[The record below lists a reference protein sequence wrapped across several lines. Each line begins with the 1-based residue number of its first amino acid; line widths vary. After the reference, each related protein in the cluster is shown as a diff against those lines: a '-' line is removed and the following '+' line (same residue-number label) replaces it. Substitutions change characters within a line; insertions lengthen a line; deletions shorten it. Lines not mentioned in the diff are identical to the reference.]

1 MTKEELMPAEWIKL
15 ATFGS
20 GLEADIARAR
30 LDEADIPVQLR
41 GQHIGVFGA
50 SFQGPVLGGIDVYVP
65 SPEADR
71 ARELLDH
78 TA

>member
-1 MTKEELMPAEWIKL
+1 MGAEWVKL

-30 LDEADIPVQLR
+30 LEEADIPVQLR
-41 GQHIGVFGA
+41 GQPTGIFGP
-50 SFQGPVLGGIDVYVP
+50 SFQGPVPGGIDLYVP
-65 SPEADR
+65 SPDLDHAP
-71 ARELLDH
+71 ELLDH

>member
-1 MTKEELMPAEWIKL
+1 MQAEWVKL

-20 GLEADIARAR
+20 GLEADIVRAR
-30 LDEADIPVQLR
+30 LEEADIPVQLR
-41 GQHIGVFGA
+41 GQHIGLFGP
-50 SFQGPVLGGIDVYVP
+50 SFQGPMPGGVDMYVP
-65 SPEADR
+65 SPELEH

>member
-1 MTKEELMPAEWIKL
+1 MQAEWIKL

-30 LDEADIPVQLR
+30 LEEADIPVQLR
-41 GQHIGVFGA
+41 GQQTGAFGP
-50 SFQGPVLGGIDVYVP
+50 SFQGSVPGGVDVYVP
-65 SPEADR
+65 SPELEH
-71 ARELLDH
+71 ARELLDL

>member
-1 MTKEELMPAEWIKL
+1 MQAEWIKL

-30 LDEADIPVQLR
+30 LEEADIPVQLR
-41 GQHIGVFGA
+41 GQQTGAFGP
-50 SFQGPVLGGIDVYVP
+50 SFQGAVPGGLDIYVP
-65 SPEADR
+65 SPELEH
-71 ARELLDH
+71 ARELLGH

>member
-1 MTKEELMPAEWIKL
+1 MPAEWIKL

-30 LDEADIPVQLR
+30 LEQADIPVQLR
-41 GQHIGVFGA
+41 GQHVGIFGP
-50 SFQGPVLGGIDVYVP
+50 SFQGTVPGGIDVYVP
-65 SPEADR
+65 SPEVAR
-71 ARELLDH
+71 ARDLLDD

>member
-1 MTKEELMPAEWIKL
+1 MQAEWIKL

-20 GLEADIARAR
+20 GFEADLARATLEA
-30 LDEADIPVQLR
+30 ADIPVQLR
-41 GQHIGVFGA
+41 GQQTGAFGP
-50 SFQGPVLGGIDVYVP
+50 SFQGPVPGGVDVYVP
-65 SPEADR
+65 SPELEH